1 METDMQG
8 KDKKD
13 KSVLEDK
20 QKFEHGGADEKIAHM
35 GDKPAPKPQPGKEQQ
50 K

>member
-1 METDMQG
+1 MQG

-20 QKFEHGGADEKIAHM
+20 QKFEHAGADEKMAHM
-35 GDKPAPKPQPGKEQQ
+35 GDKPEPKRQPEKQQ
-50 K
+50 NK